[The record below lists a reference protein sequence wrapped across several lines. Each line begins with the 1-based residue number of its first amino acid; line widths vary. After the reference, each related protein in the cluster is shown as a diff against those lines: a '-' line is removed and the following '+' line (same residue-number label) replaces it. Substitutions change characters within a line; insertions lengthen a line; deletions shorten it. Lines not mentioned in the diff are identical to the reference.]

1 MTLFL
6 FAADTLFLLLLLPAS
21 SSAAAAP
28 PLFQCNSFMKLRLDR
43 VLKFDLAGMT
53 AAEALSAGE
62 ALPEFKKPEKW
73 TAPYAMYSPKWWEK
87 FYPN

>member
-1 MTLFL
+1 
-6 FAADTLFLLLLLPAS
+6 
-21 SSAAAAP
+21 
-28 PLFQCNSFMKLRLDR
+28 MKLRLDR
-43 VLKFDLAGMT
+43 VLKVDLVGMS